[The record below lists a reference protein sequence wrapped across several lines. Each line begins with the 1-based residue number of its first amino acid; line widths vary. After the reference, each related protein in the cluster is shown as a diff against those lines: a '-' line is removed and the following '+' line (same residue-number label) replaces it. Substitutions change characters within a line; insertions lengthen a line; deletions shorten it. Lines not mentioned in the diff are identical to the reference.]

1 MPLKSTTANQVDKY
15 SERKKL
21 KKKFKTQRSATRTS
35 KKLKTS
41 SNVDIQCIH
50 QFIENKQ
57 IKKYQHAE
65 KNKKQTGARNQRC
78 MEKT

>member
-1 MPLKSTTANQVDKY
+1 M
-15 SERKKL
+15 
-21 KKKFKTQRSATRTS
+21 RTS
-35 KKLKTS
+35 KKLKTN

-57 IKKYQHAE
+57 IQNINTQKKI
-65 KNKKQTGARNQRC
+65 KKQTGARIQRS